1 MTKISSIN
9 QYFFKYSVFWF
20 KISLV
25 VWVLSSTYNQN
36 KRIYSAQSYHSWLSK
51 SSEPVISNWKPK
63 HKESAERAEKRM
75 WEFFDWFYFHFLL
88 DCFFVY
94 LLIAFNCWLS
104 LRNHVFFIGER
115 TRLLILGLWHKRRK
129 NRSWKPWVCRKVTG
143 SGVPRDTS
151 TPLVNAVVLW
161 REAGVMNA
169 GLWLVEQITD

>member
-1 MTKISSIN
+1 MFFVSRSLWQCEFYPVRTTKISISTQPNRITAD
-9 QYFFKYSVFWF
+9 SVSRV
-20 KISLV
+20 K
-25 VWVLSSTYNQN
+25 
-36 KRIYSAQSYHSWLSK
+36 
-51 SSEPVISNWKPK
+51 PVISNWRLT
-63 HKESAERAEKRM
+63 HTESAERAEKRM

-129 NRSWKPWVCRKVTG
+129 NRSWRPWVCRKVTG
-143 SGVPRDTS
+143 SDVPRDTS
-151 TPLVNAVVLW
+151 TPLVIAVVLW

-169 GLWLVEQITD
+169 GLWLVEQIID